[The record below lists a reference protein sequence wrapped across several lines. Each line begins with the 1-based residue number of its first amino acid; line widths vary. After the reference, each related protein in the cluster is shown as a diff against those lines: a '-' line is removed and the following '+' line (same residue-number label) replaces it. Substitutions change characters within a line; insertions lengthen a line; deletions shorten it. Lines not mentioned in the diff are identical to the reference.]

1 MTTRAIKSQSL
12 TYRWAGSSRML
23 SFPDLAV
30 PAGSV
35 LLLRGASG
43 SGKSTLLALLAGLLT
58 VRDGGALRVDGI
70 EPSALSPAERDAWRG
85 RTIGFLPQRLHLSQA
100 LDVRH
105 NVALALWATGA
116 LGESA
121 AMQVDAVLQQ
131 LGVAELAGR
140 RPHQLSGGQ
149 AQRVALARA
158 LVTQPKL
165 LLADEPTASLDD
177 EAAARALA
185 ALDQGAGSVGATL
198 LIATHDRRIG
208 DYFERQTGRE
218 VQKVSL

>member
-1 MTTRAIKSQSL
+1 MSALAIESQGL
-12 TYRWAGSSRML
+12 LYRWPGAGSAL
-23 SFPDLAV
+23 SFPDLSV
-30 PAGSV
+30 PAGGV

-58 VRDGGALRVDGI
+58 AQQGQLRVDGT
-70 EPSALSPAERDAWRG
+70 EPSTLSPAGRDAWRG

-105 NVALALWATGA
+105 NVALALWATGQLA
-116 LGESA
+116 TTAAQQVEST
-121 AMQVDAVLQQ
+121 LQR
-131 LGVAELAGR
+131 LGVTDLAGR

-177 EAAARALA
+177 EAAAQALA

-208 DYFERQTGRE
+208 EYFADRSDRT
-218 VQKVSL
+218 VQGVRL